1 MPLRKIRRLFLPGLF
16 LLLPLLLQA
25 ACSPAPL
32 PPPLAVAAS
41 LQGEILMLRV
51 LAPAAVEQADLT
63 TPAGRMLAPERIRL
77 PAVAADRDA
86 PPRPSILLG
95 GSAGSSSGVDAGIG
109 LSMPMRNPF
118 SRPRG
123 RSVLSEVE
131 FRLVPA
137 LLEAYRAAPESFS
150 LYLAWGQ
157 ESRVLPAP
165 AAEAA
170 VPSAAPR

>member
-1 MPLRKIRRLFLPGLF
+1 MPLRKIRRLFLLPLT
-16 LLLPLLLQA
+16 LLPLFLPLVS
-25 ACSPAPL
+25 CSPAPV

-41 LQGEILMLRV
+41 LQGEILVLRV

-63 TPAGRMLAPERIRL
+63 TPAGRMLAPERIRM
-77 PAVAADRDA
+77 PSVAADRDA
-86 PPRPSILLG
+86 APRPSILLG
-95 GSAGSSSGVDAGIG
+95 GSAGSGSGVDAGIG

-131 FRLVPA
+131 FRLAPA
-137 LLEAYRAAPESFS
+137 LLEAYRAAPEGFS

-165 AAEAA
+165 AAETA
-170 VPSAAPR
+170 PSR